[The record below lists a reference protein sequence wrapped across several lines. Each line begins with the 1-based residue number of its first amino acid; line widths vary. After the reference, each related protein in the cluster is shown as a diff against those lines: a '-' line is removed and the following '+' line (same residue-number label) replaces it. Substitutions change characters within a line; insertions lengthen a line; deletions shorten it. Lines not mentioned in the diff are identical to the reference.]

1 MKTYCRLAFLLCL
14 EGHALAQPVTEFPGA
29 IDGPTQREQRRAE
42 LRHALK
48 AQRQTAELRQ
58 EKRQLTPQ
66 EREEL
71 RQQLRQQH
79 QGTARPGPERRD

>member
-48 AQRQTAELRQ
+48 AQRQTAEPRQ
-58 EKRQLTPQ
+58 ERRQLTPQ

-71 RQQLRQQH
+71 RRQLRQQP
-79 QGTARPGPERRD
+79 QGDRAARP